1 MLFFPVFF
9 HYFSA
14 ELPANMNSYI
24 SEDTLK
30 EKLRLTSEIK
40 QQLVLKLLFYCV
52 QSKEQTVYN
61 IHSLLQTTPSIKD
74 NHKPQD
80 VPVGG
85 AYHAHLETFSP
96 DTKTFF

>member
-1 MLFFPVFF
+1 M
-9 HYFSA
+9 
-14 ELPANMNSYI
+14 
-24 SEDTLK
+24 
-30 EKLRLTSEIK
+30 
-40 QQLVLKLLFYCV
+40 LKLLFYCV

-85 AYHAHLETFSP
+85 AYHAHLETFLP
-96 DTKTFF
+96 DTKTFFWQKKKIIIKFYKQSTRQMMSSCECFSKSHSAVIN

>member
-1 MLFFPVFF
+1 M
-9 HYFSA
+9 
-14 ELPANMNSYI
+14 
-24 SEDTLK
+24 
-30 EKLRLTSEIK
+30 
-40 QQLVLKLLFYCV
+40 LKLLFYCV

-85 AYHAHLETFSP
+85 AYHAHLETFLP
-96 DTKTFF
+96 DTKTFFWQKKKKK